1 MSQAREQMLR
11 LNRQIRQMDL
21 VYHQLAVCFGLS
33 DCAFWLLSVLLEN
46 EGAYSQRQLC
56 EMWSFSKQTLNSAV
70 AKLRR
75 DGLIELTV
83 DEHARNR
90 KIMRLT
96 PEGEAF
102 AERTVRRVIVS
113 EHRAAKLLGAAEMER
128 YIELGADY
136 MAHLQAQLEKE
147 LGKADLMKE

>member
-1 MSQAREQMLR
+1 M
-11 LNRQIRQMDL
+11 
-21 VYHQLAVCFGLS
+21 
-33 DCAFWLLSVLLEN
+33 
-46 EGAYSQRQLC
+46 
-56 EMWSFSKQTLNSAV
+56 
-70 AKLRR
+70 
-75 DGLIELTV
+75 